1 MLVKQHAFPTAA
13 YLLGKQA
20 LHPNWSCGIV
30 YTDDKKIAR
39 TGRLRPRWDRTT
51 PLAAG
56 CILGLNL
63 DYAGV
68 SLCRFTSRIARA
80 LGFAL
85 PRSGC
90 GGGLGGLVKRGCCIQ
105 AIGMRFSRYFLRTMA
120 GDTSCL
126 TPANASPVHP
136 AKYVPLYI
144 HTFFGQ
150 IRGAYH
156 KFFCRNFSMLF
167 SARRMLSRIEHSR
180 TFSKRAIRP

>member
-68 SLCRFTSRIARA
+68 SLCRFTSRIAGA

-105 AIGMRFSRYFLRTMA
+105 AMGMRFSRYFLRTMA

-126 TPANASPVHP
+126 MPANASPALV

>member
-13 YLLGKQA
+13 CLLGKQA

-39 TGRLRPRWDRTT
+39 TGRLRPRWDCTT
-51 PLAAG
+51 PLSAG

-68 SLCRFTSRIARA
+68 SLCRFTSRIAGA

-105 AIGMRFSRYFLRTMA
+105 AIGMWFSRCFLRTLA
-120 GDTSCL
+120 GIR
-126 TPANASPVHP
+126 PASYRQTLPLFTQRNMSLYISIHFLGKFEGSITNFFAEIFPYFLVPGECSPV
-136 AKYVPLYI
+136 
-144 HTFFGQ
+144 
-150 IRGAYH
+150 
-156 KFFCRNFSMLF
+156 
-167 SARRMLSRIEHSR
+167 
-180 TFSKRAIRP
+180 

>member
-13 YLLGKQA
+13 CLLGKQA

-68 SLCRFTSRIARA
+68 SLCRFTSRIAGA

-105 AIGMRFSRYFLRTMA
+105 AIGMWFSRCFLRTMA

-126 TPANASPVHP
+126 TPANASPALV
-136 AKYVPLYI
+136 AKYVPLSI
-144 HTFFGQ
+144 HTFLGQ